1 MENSRTAIAALLFII
16 LIVGINVMMYGI
28 VRGVMR
34 GGKNGPLETMM
45 KAINP
50 VGKKRDD
57 EYEELRR
64 SVGQLNGGD
73 DPEKGQKS
81 GDF

>member
-28 VRGVMR
+28 VRGIMR